1 MNQKKILKE
10 VVLIT
15 GISGAGKST
24 AIRCLEDMDFFCID
38 NLPLSFIP
46 NLLENFYDTEKDNI
60 SKIAFGIDIREKDFL
75 KNFLCLINYLNN
87 QKKLKVLLENYKV
100 LFFEADDEV
109 LIRRFTETR
118 RKHPLTDGK
127 NSLLI
132 KNIQTERKLLQG
144 IRESV
149 DKIIDTSKLSVNRL
163 KEIVKDY
170 FNSENNKGIIVN
182 IVSFGFK
189 YGIPIDLDMM
199 FDVRF
204 LPNPYYFD
212 DMRDLTGNDEIVQ
225 KYVLEKESTKE
236 FIKKLEDML
245 SFLLPEFIKEGKNYL
260 TIGIGCTGGKHRSV
274 SIVNA
279 IFKKFKEN
287 FDVAVSIS
295 HRDIEK

>member
-46 NLLENFYDTEKDNI
+46 NLLENFYDMEKDNI
-60 SKIAFGIDIREKDFL
+60 SRIAFGIDIREKDFL

>member
-46 NLLENFYDTEKDNI
+46 NLLENFYEMEKDNI

>member
-46 NLLENFYDTEKDNI
+46 NLLENFYEMEKDNI

-118 RKHPLTDGK
+118 RKHPLTDEK